1 MLEFLDRIDKA
12 ISELLHKLDSKL
24 VSWFL
29 YPFALMFN
37 PSFIIVPI
45 CLIYAFNF
53 SILKRSQEDSI
64 IQTLFYIFCIVCNLT
79 MTLVTKK
86 LLKRKRPIF
95 IPWLKNK
102 SSNFRSKESNCSL
115 PSGDS
120 IQAINF
126 ACNIIFSYN
135 HVNFIM
141 KFLMGVRIDYD
152 RLEMILI
159 GFVILV
165 MIARVY
171 FMCHFTFDTILG
183 VVMGYFLTNFLNSK
197 LYDPFSHNVLKVI
210 SSIDLWSNRYFDRNL
225 LKN

>member
-1 MLEFLDRIDKA
+1 MLGFLDRIDKA

-24 VSWFL
+24 VSMIL

-45 CLIYAFNF
+45 CLVYAFNF
-53 SILKRSQEDSI
+53 SILKRSQESSI
-64 IQTLFYIFCIVCNLT
+64 IQALFYLFCIICNLI

-102 SSNFRSKESNCSL
+102 SSIFRQKEQNCSL

-120 IQAINF
+120 IQAVNF

-135 HVNFIM
+135 QVNFIM
-141 KFLMGVRIDYD
+141 KFFMGISIDYD

-159 GFVILV
+159 AFVILV
-165 MIARVY
+165 MTARVY

-183 VVMGYFLTNFLNSK
+183 VIMGYFLTNFLQVRCF
-197 LYDPFSHNVLKVI
+197 DVFSHNAFRVI
-210 SSIDLWSNRYFDRNL
+210 NAIDF
-225 LKN
+225 